1 MKIAV
6 CIKAVPE
13 TDTRI
18 KIAAD
23 GCSIDRADVKFIISP
38 YDEFALEEAVRL
50 KEAKGGQVI
59 ALALGG
65 DEVPNLL
72 REALARGADEAI
84 HISSAGIAVD
94 DPLCVGKTL
103 AAALK
108 TITPDIVFFGKHG
121 VGGDN
126 QQVHTVV
133 AEKLGWPQVT
143 VVTKLE
149 VSDGRLRAEREI
161 EGGIEVV
168 ETGLPAVI
176 GAQKGLNEPRYPKL
190 QSIMQA
196 KKKPLASKS
205 FSDFGLSAAE
215 VGPEAAGL
223 VITALRLPPPRQA
236 GRKIAGDPAQQA
248 SELLS
253 ALQHEVKVI

>member
-18 KIAAD
+18 RIAAD
-23 GCSIDRADVKFIISP
+23 GRSIDRTDVKFIISP

-50 KEAKGGQVI
+50 KEAKGGQVV
-59 ALALGG
+59 AVSLGG

-72 REALARGADEAI
+72 REALARGADEAL
-84 HISSAGIAVD
+84 HISGDGVAVD

-108 TITPDIVFFGKHG
+108 TLTPDIVFFGKHG

-126 QQVHTVV
+126 QQVHAIV

-149 VSDGRLRAEREI
+149 IGDGRLRAEREI

-168 ETGLPAVI
+168 ETPLPAVI

-196 KKKPLASKS
+196 KKKPLVIKTFA
-205 FSDFGLSAAE
+205 DFGLTAAE

-223 VITALRLPPPRQA
+223 MITALRLPPPRQA
-236 GRKIAGDPAQQA
+236 GRKITGDPAQQVG
-248 SELLS
+248 ELMA
-253 ALQHEVKVI
+253 ALQNEVKVI

>member
-23 GCSIDRADVKFIISP
+23 GRSIDPKDVKFIISP

-50 KEAKGGQVI
+50 KEAKGGQVV
-59 ALALGG
+59 ALSLGG

-72 REALARGADEAI
+72 REALARGADEAL
-84 HISSAGIAVD
+84 HISAAGVAVD

-108 TITPDIVFFGKHG
+108 TIAPDIVFFGKHG

-126 QQVHTVV
+126 QQVHAVV

-149 VSDGRLRAEREI
+149 VGDGRLRAEREI
-161 EGGIEVV
+161 EGGVEVV
-168 ETGLPAVI
+168 ETTLPAVI

-196 KKKPLASKS
+196 KKKPLATKT
-205 FSDFGLSAAE
+205 FADFGLTAAE

-223 VITALRLPPPRQA
+223 TITALRLPPPRQA
-236 GRKIAGDPAQQA
+236 GRKITGDPDQQA
-248 SELLS
+248 GELLA
-253 ALQHEVKVI
+253 ALQNEVKVI

>member
-1 MKIAV
+1 MKIVV

-23 GCSIDRADVKFIISP
+23 GCSIDRTNVKFIISP

-59 ALALGG
+59 AMSLGG
-65 DEVPNLL
+65 DEVPSIL

-84 HISSAGIAVD
+84 HISSTGIAVD

-108 TITPDIVFFGKHG
+108 TLTPDIVFFGKHG
-121 VGGDN
+121 VGCDN
-126 QQVHTVV
+126 QQVHSIV

-196 KKKPLASKS
+196 KKKPLVTKT
-205 FSDFGLSAAE
+205 FSDFGLSSAD

-236 GRKIAGDPAQQA
+236 GRKITGDPSQQV
-248 SELLS
+248 SELMS
-253 ALQHEVKVI
+253 ALQNEVKVI